1 MCEDKKRFTELLKD
15 LDGWEII
22 YEDINILSK
31 TYSFDNYEDSVK
43 FATDIAK
50 LAEDEDHHPSI
61 LLEWGSVRV
70 QWWSHKIKD
79 IVLTKNIPPTTNC
92 QTNHFHPVSDKA
104 HFRIGDFF
112 AKLYKYFFIYLTHFS
127 TQEK

>member
-1 MCEDKKRFTELLKD
+1 LTNLTKQKCEACTIDAPLVDEKRFTELLKE

-43 FATDIAK
+43 FATDIVK
-50 LAEDEDHHPSI
+50 LSEDEDHHPSI

-70 QWWSHKIKD
+70 QWWSHKIKG
-79 IVLTKNIPPTTNC
+79 LHMN
-92 QTNHFHPVSDKA
+92 
-104 HFRIGDFF
+104 DFICA
-112 AKLYKYFFIYLTHFS
+112 AKTETLIN
-127 TQEK
+127 

>member
-1 MCEDKKRFTELLKD
+1 MTDLTKQKCEACTIDAPLVDKKRFTELLKN

-70 QWWSHKIKD
+70 QWWSHKIKGLHMND
-79 IVLTKNIPPTTNC
+79 FICAAKTETPVSYTHLTLPTTHC
-92 QTNHFHPVSDKA
+92 
-104 HFRIGDFF
+104 G
-112 AKLYKYFFIYLTHFS
+112 
-127 TQEK
+127 

>member
-1 MCEDKKRFTELLKD
+1 MTNLTKQKCEACTIDAPLVDEKRFTELLKE

-43 FATDIAK
+43 FATDIVK
-50 LAEDEDHHPSI
+50 LSEDEDHHPSI

-70 QWWSHKIKD
+70 QWWSHKIKG
-79 IVLTKNIPPTTNC
+79 LHMN
-92 QTNHFHPVSDKA
+92 
-104 HFRIGDFF
+104 DFICA
-112 AKLYKYFFIYLTHFS
+112 AKTETLIN
-127 TQEK
+127 

>member
-1 MCEDKKRFTELLKD
+1 MTDLTKQNCEACTIDAPLVDKKRFTELLKD

-43 FATDIAK
+43 FVTYIAK

-70 QWWSHKIKD
+70 QWWSHKIKG
-79 IVLTKNIPPTTNC
+79 LHMN
-92 QTNHFHPVSDKA
+92 
-104 HFRIGDFF
+104 DFICA
-112 AKLYKYFFIYLTHFS
+112 AKTEALIN
-127 TQEK
+127 

>member
-1 MCEDKKRFTELLKD
+1 MTNLTKQKCEACTIDAPLVDEKRFTELLKE

-43 FATDIAK
+43 FATDIVK
-50 LAEDEDHHPSI
+50 LSEDEDHHPSI

-70 QWWSHKIKD
+70 QWWSHKIKG
-79 IVLTKNIPPTTNC
+79 LHMN
-92 QTNHFHPVSDKA
+92 
-104 HFRIGDFF
+104 DFICA
-112 AKLYKYFFIYLTHFS
+112 AKTEALIN
-127 TQEK
+127 

>member
-1 MCEDKKRFTELLKD
+1 LTDLTKQKCEACTIDAPLVDKKRFTELLKD

-43 FATDIAK
+43 FATDIVK

-70 QWWSHKIKD
+70 QWWSHKIKG
-79 IVLTKNIPPTTNC
+79 LHMN
-92 QTNHFHPVSDKA
+92 
-104 HFRIGDFF
+104 DFICA
-112 AKLYKYFFIYLTHFS
+112 AKTEALIN
-127 TQEK
+127 